1 MDITTKYQN
10 IKIKYKINIK
20 LKLNVYFLKCFENNF
35 KLEMLIN
42 ELGRL
47 FQYFTPIFVK
57 RNRFLEVLD
66 AFLINL
72 LQ

>member
-1 MDITTKYQN
+1 MYI
-10 IKIKYKINIK
+10 
-20 LKLNVYFLKCFENNF
+20 FLKCFENNF

-57 RNRFLEVLD
+57 RNRFLEVID
-66 AFLINL
+66 SFLINL
-72 LQ
+72 LQYFLFLISLNCKLIGNLL

>member
-1 MDITTKYQN
+1 MYI
-10 IKIKYKINIK
+10 
-20 LKLNVYFLKCFENNF
+20 FLKCFENNF

-47 FQYFTPIFVK
+47 LQYFTPIFVK

>member
-1 MDITTKYQN
+1 MYI
-10 IKIKYKINIK
+10 
-20 LKLNVYFLKCFENNF
+20 FLKCFENNF

-57 RNRFLEVLD
+57 RNRFLEVLES
-66 AFLINL
+66 FLINL